1 MPSIS
6 GWASGEPVPAADIN
20 TYLLRGSRNALINGD
35 ARINQRGSATYAD
48 DTYFVDRWTVLAD
61 GTSMD
66 AGNTNS
72 SPPTD
77 GLWSAY
83 LRPLTNGKKF
93 GMIQFVEQLNCV
105 GMFGQM
111 VTLSFKAR
119 VSSPTNLPNIK
130 AGILSWS
137 GTADTLTSD
146 VVSAWGA
153 SGTTPTLVAN
163 WTFENTPS
171 NLGVT
176 STWATYRVQG
186 LVDTASVKNVAAFI
200 WSDSTAS
207 TTSDYLYVTD
217 VQLEIGA
224 IATPFERRSMAEELV
239 NCQRYYEKSY
249 AQSTAPGTATDV
261 GFVMPMTGGQ
271 QAGTSGIHDCYIF
284 YRTEKRASTTVVIYD
299 ISGNVNKCRRTAV
312 GVANYENQDVRDVT
326 AGHSGVYFRS
336 ASGSGS
342 TNTVSCHYTASAE
355 L

>member
-35 ARINQRGSATYAD
+35 MRINQRGSATYAD
-48 DTYFVDRWTVLAD
+48 DTYFVDRWTALAD
-61 GTSMD
+61 GISMD

-83 LRPLTNGKKF
+83 LRPLTNNKKF

-224 IATPFERRSMAEELV
+224 IATPFERRSMADELLL
-239 NCQRYYEKSY
+239 CQRYHYRLPLFYQTVTTVPTITNSY
-249 AQSTAPGTATDV
+249 SNTLFHKATMRRVPDVTAYSGADY
-261 GFVMPMTGGQ
+261 
-271 QAGTSGIHDCYIF
+271 AGTSGRWSWYAGG
-284 YRTEKRASTTVVIYD
+284 TPAVVAVSIEVNRPD
-299 ISGNVNKCRRTAV
+299 ALSGTLLGFTGYVFAV
-312 GVANYENQDVRDVT
+312 GSYIAD
-326 AGHSGVYFRS
+326 
-336 ASGSGS
+336 
-342 TNTVSCHYTASAE
+342 AE